1 MGRKLKDS
9 GVEWIGEIPEDWEF
23 IPIKYVAKI
32 QTGNTPSKADK
43 ELYSET
49 GIDWI
54 KTDNLIGTSGVTEA
68 TEKISEY
75 GKNVAR
81 IAPSFSTLVCCIG
94 SIGKMGFTTKPVAYN
109 QQINAVTFNSQF
121 IHWKYGMYFL
131 ASQQEQHEFYQNGNV
146 LRILNTENQKKI
158 IMTLPALKDQQKIIH
173 FLDRKT
179 THIDSIIEKTKASID
194 SFKRYKQALI
204 TETVTKGLNPDMP
217 MKDSGVE
224 WIGMIPEH
232 WDISKVKYLLGKKGV
247 KIGPFGSALKSN
259 DIKSSGPIKVYG
271 QANLIRKDF
280 TFGNKY
286 IDLEKFNQLKNY
298 EIEENDILISMMGTI
313 GKCEIFPVGSHRGI
327 MDSHLTKLN
336 LCNEKVDSKF
346 FRYSFSDS
354 EITKVQLDLFSKG
367 SIMSGLNSSIIKNIV
382 VTLPP
387 LSEQHRI
394 VAFLDEKTAHIDR
407 LIQNKEAMI
416 EKLEAYKKSLI
427 YEYVTGKKEVE

>member
-1 MGRKLKDS
+1 MGRPMKDS
-9 GVEWIGEIPEDWEF
+9 GVEWIGEIPADWEVSKF
-23 IPIKYVAKI
+23 KYAMKKEKTLVGSYNGENVLSLTKQGVI
-32 QTGNTPSKADK
+32 VRDLENPTGKMPASFVGYQHAEKDDLLLCLFDIDVTPRCVGIVKNNGITSPAYSRYRVSKKFSK
-43 ELYSET
+43 EFLNYFLT
-49 GIDWI
+49 YID
-54 KTDNLIGTSGVTEA
+54 D
-68 TEKISEY
+68 EKILLPYTKSLRNTLTDEY
-75 GKNVAR
+75 
-81 IAPSFSTLVCCIG
+81 F
-94 SIGKMGFTTKPVAYN
+94 
-109 QQINAVTFNSQF
+109 
-121 IHWKYGMYFL
+121 GMV
-131 ASQQEQHEFYQNGNV
+131 NV
-146 LRILNTENQKKI
+146 LYPSIE
-158 IMTLPALKDQQKIIH
+158 AQQKIAT
-173 FLDRKT
+173 FLDQEAT
-179 THIDSIIEKTKASID
+179 NIDSIIKKTQASIAA
-194 SFKRYKQALI
+194 FKRYKQALI
-204 TETVTKGLNPDMP
+204 TETVTKGLNPDVP

-259 DIKSSGPIKVYG
+259 EIKSSGPIKVYG

-387 LSEQHRI
+387 LFEQHRI
-394 VAFLDEKTAHIDR
+394 VAFLDEKTAHIDH